1 MSTLRI
7 HHDEHTPVYPHV
19 EPKPDGSDV
28 PTDEQVNMQQ
38 TVPQHVDDHF
48 SKVQDQAGT
57 GEPDALG
64 G

>member
-7 HHDEHTPVYPHV
+7 HHDEHTPVYPH
-19 EPKPDGSDV
+19 V

>member
-7 HHDEHTPVYPHV
+7 HHDEHVPQYSHV
-19 EPKPDGSDV
+19 EAKPDGSDV
-28 PTDEQVNMQQ
+28 PTDDMVNMQG
-38 TVPQHVDDHF
+38 TVPQHVDKHF
-48 SKVQDQAGT
+48 SKVEDKAGT

>member
-7 HHDEHTPVYPHV
+7 HHHEHTPVYPHV

-28 PTDEQVNMQQ
+28 PTEEQVNIQK
-38 TVPQHVDDHF
+38 TLPHHVDDHY
-48 SKVQDQAGT
+48 SKVQEQAGT
-57 GEPDALG
+57 GEEDALG